1 MRIHQTT
8 LANGLRV
15 VHEEMPWLPSLS
27 FEVLVPMG
35 AMADPEG
42 FEGSSFVLSD
52 WITRGAAERDSKV
65 LSDALDSLGVRHGES
80 TSVESIGLSAS
91 LLADTLG
98 ECLDIFADII
108 QRPLLPDNEFEPAR
122 QLALQELAS
131 VADNPARQLFTQLA
145 KDYFASTHGRS
156 SYGSEAGLKALSPEV
171 VRDDYRRR
179 FSPRGA
185 IFSSAGGLS
194 WEEVLSLVEH
204 HLATWQGEDLMMTP
218 VVVNPRSQRHQDSDT
233 AQTQIGVAYPG
244 VAPGQQGWYEHALA
258 TNVLSG
264 GMGARLFS
272 EVREKRGLVYSVAA
286 FNRAVRDYGYTMSY
300 AGTTPERADETLD
313 VLLTELTRIREGVT
327 SAELE
332 RARTGILS
340 QLVMQG
346 ESSRARASSLAQ
358 DCFLLDRPRPIEE
371 IKEAIQAV
379 TLEGLN
385 HHLAKRP
392 EPEFTILT
400 LGPKALMAAESA

>member
-1 MRIHQTT
+1 MLIHQTT

-15 VHEEMPWLPSLS
+15 VHEEMPWLSSLS

-52 WITRGAAERDSKV
+52 WITRGAGERDSKT
-65 LSDALDSLGVRHGES
+65 LSDQLDSLGVRHSES
-80 TSVESIGLSAS
+80 TSVESISLSAS
-91 LLADTLG
+91 LLANTLSDTL
-98 ECLDIFADII
+98 ELFADII
-108 QRPLLPDNEFEPAR
+108 QRPLLPESEFEPAR

-131 VADNPARQLFTQLA
+131 LADNPTRRLFTQLSQ
-145 KDYFASTHGRS
+145 DYFASPHGRS
-156 SYGSEAGLKALSPEV
+156 SIGNEAGLKALSPEV
-171 VRDDYRRR
+171 VRTDFQQR

-185 IFSSAGGLS
+185 ILSSAGGLS
-194 WEEVLSLVEH
+194 WEEVLPLVER
-204 HLATWQGEDLMMTP
+204 HLASWQGEDNVLAP
-218 VVVNPRSQRHQDSDT
+218 VVVNPRGQRHQDSDT
-233 AQTQIGVAYPG
+233 AQTQIGVVYPG
-244 VAPGQQGWYEHALA
+244 VAPGQPGWYEHALA

-286 FNRAVRDYGYTMSY
+286 FNRAVRGYGYTMSY
-300 AGTTPERADETLD
+300 AGTTPERADETLT
-313 VLLTELTRIREGVT
+313 VLLAELAGIREGVT
-327 SAELE
+327 AAELE

-379 TLEGLN
+379 DLEGLN
-385 HHLAKRP
+385 HHLASRP
-392 EPEFTILT
+392 APEFTILT
-400 LGPKALMAAESA
+400 LGPKALVTAVS